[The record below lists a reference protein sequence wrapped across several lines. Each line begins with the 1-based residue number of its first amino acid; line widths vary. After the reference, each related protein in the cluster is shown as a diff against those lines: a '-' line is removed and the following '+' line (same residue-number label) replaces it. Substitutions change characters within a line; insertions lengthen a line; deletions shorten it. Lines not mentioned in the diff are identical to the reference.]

1 MPTISSHV
9 FIKYGKVPVLPS
21 YSGIISISSLISGG
35 ILGIMLS
42 VTGCTTGAVVIVV
55 CYNYNKIFRNQNDIN
70 SKRF

>member
-1 MPTISSHV
+1 
-9 FIKYGKVPVLPS
+9 
-21 YSGIISISSLISGG
+21 LISGG